1 MKRNEVMALIA
12 TTILM
17 FAVCMSASAKGK
29 RNVER
34 GMTKQEVIAIL
45 EEPKLTS
52 FNIYGDKWE
61 YAKNNNLF
69 GDSKY
74 ITVFFDRSGKVVEY
88 NTRIIESNSQT
99 SNVQQPQHPPPPLY
113 DGRCDPDGRMDYGYS
128 LDDASF
134 SKLYNKVK
142 NASFD
147 DTKFDLIEV
156 ASLGCYYSC
165 AQAVSMMNIFTFGD
179 SKMKALRLMAS
190 HIIDLQNAIIIYQQF
205 SFESE
210 KQKVGEILRSS
221 R

>member
-1 MKRNEVMALIA
+1 MKRNDWMALIA

-17 FAVCMSASAKGK
+17 FAVCLSASAKGK

-45 EEPKLTS
+45 GEPKLTS
-52 FNIYGDKWE
+52 FDMFGDKWE
-61 YAKNNNLF
+61 YAKYNNLF

-74 ITVFFDRSGKVVEY
+74 ITVFFDRNGKVVQY
-88 NTRIIESNSQT
+88 DTRIIEPNSQT
-99 SNVQQPQHPPPPLY
+99 SNVQQPQHPTPPIY
-113 DGRCDPDGRMDYGYS
+113 DGRCDPDGRMDYGYC

-142 NASFD
+142 QASFND
-147 DTKFDLIEV
+147 NKFDLIEV

-165 AQAVSMMNIFTFGD
+165 TQVVRIMKIFPFD
-179 SKMKALRLMAS
+179 DEQLKALKMMAP
-190 HIIDLQNAIIIYQQF
+190 HIVDLQNTGLIYKVF
-205 SFESE
+205 SFDSE
-210 KQKVGEILRSS
+210 KDKAEEIIRNI